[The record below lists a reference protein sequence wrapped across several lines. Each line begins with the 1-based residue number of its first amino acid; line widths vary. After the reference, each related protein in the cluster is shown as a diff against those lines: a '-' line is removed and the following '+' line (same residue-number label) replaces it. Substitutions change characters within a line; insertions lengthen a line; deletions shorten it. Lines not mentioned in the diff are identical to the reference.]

1 MLSLLGCADVEK
13 EDCEQRTLE
22 TTHSTKQNQTTRENM
37 GMLCDFK
44 FAEQRLDTWSQRGKQ
59 EPVEAEIS

>member
-44 FAEQRLDTWSQRGKQ
+44 FAEQRLDT
-59 EPVEAEIS
+59 